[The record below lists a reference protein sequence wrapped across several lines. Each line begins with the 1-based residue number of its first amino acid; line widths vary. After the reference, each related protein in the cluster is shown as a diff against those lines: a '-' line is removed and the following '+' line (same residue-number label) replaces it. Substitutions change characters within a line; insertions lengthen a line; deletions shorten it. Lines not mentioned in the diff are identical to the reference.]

1 LFLNGLRCASCVNR
15 VERELR
21 ATPGVAEAVVSYA
34 SHRALVRFDPAA
46 TSAATLISRVE
57 ALGFGATAYDPNLLE
72 RPAREQSRAALV
84 RLLVAAFLAMNVM
97 WLAIALYVGALQD
110 MDAEVRRA
118 LRWLVIVLS
127 LPSATWCA
135 APFWRGVWLGL
146 RRRELTLDLPVVLG
160 VTTAFCANVVG
171 TLAEAPELYVD
182 SAAVIVFLVLLGKTL
197 EQRAR
202 GRASAAVDALAAL
215 APETA
220 RRRTAQGIERVPLAA
235 LRAGDRVV
243 VPAGER
249 VPADGRLLE
258 GAAELDES
266 PFTGEA
272 RPALRKAGEVL
283 CGGARNLLGEIELEL
298 VARASEGTL
307 GRMVALLERAQAERP
322 QLQRAVD
329 RVAGVFAP
337 VVLVIAAATALGRF
351 ALGASLL
358 DSALAA
364 AAVLLVACPCAL
376 GLATPAAITAAL
388 GRAARLGVLV
398 KSGDALERCARVKR
412 VVLDKTGT
420 LTAGSFELRELLPAE
435 AVSQSQLLAAAAE
448 AEGEATHPIAAA
460 IRRAADGVKS
470 SSIARRTSPGCGVL
484 AGEGATALRAG
495 SAAFVAEGGAVFA
508 WALRERAAALAL
520 EGHTLVFVA
529 RGADPLGALALWDA
543 PRPDAA
549 AAVARL
555 GRLGVRVELVTGDHA
570 EAAALAARVAGI
582 EAVVAGASPE
592 AKVERVRAARAAGEI
607 TLFLGDG
614 INDAAAMAAADVG
627 VAMAAGADVTLHA
640 ADAVIAAQRLG
651 AAADLIELSRATWAR
666 VRENLTLAVAYNA
679 IAVPLAVTGVIGPL
693 SAAIAMSLSSLAVT
707 GNAIRLLRWKPSA

>member
-1 LFLNGLRCASCVNR
+1 
-15 VERELR
+15 
-21 ATPGVAEAVVSYA
+21 
-34 SHRALVRFDPAA
+34 
-46 TSAATLISRVE
+46 
-57 ALGFGATAYDPNLLE
+57 
-72 RPAREQSRAALV
+72 
-84 RLLVAAFLAMNVM
+84 
-97 WLAIALYVGALQD
+97 
-110 MDAEVRRA
+110 
-118 LRWLVIVLS
+118 
-127 LPSATWCA
+127 
-135 APFWRGVWLGL
+135 
-146 RRRELTLDLPVVLG
+146 
-160 VTTAFCANVVG
+160 
-171 TLAEAPELYVD
+171 
-182 SAAVIVFLVLLGKTL
+182 
-197 EQRAR
+197 
-202 GRASAAVDALAAL
+202 
-215 APETA
+215 
-220 RRRTAQGIERVPLAA
+220 
-235 LRAGDRVV
+235 
-243 VPAGER
+243 
-249 VPADGRLLE
+249 
-258 GAAELDES
+258 
-266 PFTGEA
+266 
-272 RPALRKAGEVL
+272 
-283 CGGARNLLGEIELEL
+283 
-298 VARASEGTL
+298 
-307 GRMVALLERAQAERP
+307 
-322 QLQRAVD
+322 
-329 RVAGVFAP
+329 